1 MERIYQFSTLF
12 FALLVG
18 ITFTACD
25 LTEERGRTFEDLND
39 DSYLEFKPQSEVVD
53 EGAGTVTTEI
63 QLIGPQRDSDLQVD
77 FELLDESTAEE
88 GVHYELNSTTATI
101 AAGSS
106 STDVSLEVLDND
118 MDDGD
123 TVYEL
128 LLELQ
133 EAEDVEPAENLK
145 TYTLS
150 IEGQDE

>member
-1 MERIYQFSTLF
+1 M
-12 FALLVG
+12 
-18 ITFTACD
+18 
-25 LTEERGRTFEDLND
+25 
-39 DSYLEFKPQSEVVD
+39 
-53 EGAGTVTTEI
+53 
-63 QLIGPQRDSDLQVD
+63 
-77 FELLDESTAEE
+77 LDESTAEE

-106 STDVSLEVLDND
+106 STDVSFEVLDND